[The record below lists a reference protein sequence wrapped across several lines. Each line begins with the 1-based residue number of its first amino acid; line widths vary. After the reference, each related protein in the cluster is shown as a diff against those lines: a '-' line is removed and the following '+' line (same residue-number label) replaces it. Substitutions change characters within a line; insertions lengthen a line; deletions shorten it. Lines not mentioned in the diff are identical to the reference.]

1 MKLFLLIYTIFTISL
16 VDAESPTIITEKNKY
31 LSKIMYTLFGQNATE
46 FVSTSRHPHK
56 RPYVLYLMLYDVFG
70 SITAGTHGAAQR
82 CFGCGARYDFAAD
95 FVQACSQSEYRAV
108 FRTARLGFAS
118 VYAADPAG
126 GGRVGSIVVSVGGDA
141 VYVPRIYAV

>member
-31 LSKIMYTLFGQNATE
+31 LSQIMYTLFGQNATE

-70 SITAGTHGAAQR
+70 SITAGTHGGAR
-82 CFGCGARYDFAAD
+82 CFLTFIDDHSRKVLACICTQNKRSNNLCGIQKFH
-95 FVQACSQSEYRAV
+95 S
-108 FRTARLGFAS
+108 S
-118 VYAADPAG
+118 VE
-126 GGRVGSIVVSVGGDA
+126 
-141 VYVPRIYAV
+141 